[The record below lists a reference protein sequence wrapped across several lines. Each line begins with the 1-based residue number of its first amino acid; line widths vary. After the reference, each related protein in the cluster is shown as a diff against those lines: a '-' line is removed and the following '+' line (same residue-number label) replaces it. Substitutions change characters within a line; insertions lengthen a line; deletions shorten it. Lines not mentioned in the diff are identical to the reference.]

1 MDQYIKPEL
10 FILIPFIYGLGMILK
25 ETNLI
30 KDKYIPLVLTAVSL
44 ALANLYVIGTGG
56 FSAVNLFMP
65 DGWTV
70 KTADGSLSAHYENTI
85 AITPDG
91 VQILTL
97 IEDNF

>member
-56 FSAVNLFMP
+56 FSAVNLFT
-65 DGWTV
+65 GIV
-70 KTADGSLSAHYENTI
+70 QGVLCVATAVYAN
-85 AITPDG
+85 
-91 VQILTL
+91 QLTKQW
-97 IEDNF
+97 FK

>member
-10 FILIPFIYGLGMILK
+10 FTLIPFIYGLGMILK

-56 FSAVNLFMP
+56 FSAVNLFT
-65 DGWTV
+65 GIV
-70 KTADGSLSAHYENTI
+70 QGVLCVATAVYAN
-85 AITPDG
+85 
-91 VQILTL
+91 QLTKQW
-97 IEDNF
+97 FK